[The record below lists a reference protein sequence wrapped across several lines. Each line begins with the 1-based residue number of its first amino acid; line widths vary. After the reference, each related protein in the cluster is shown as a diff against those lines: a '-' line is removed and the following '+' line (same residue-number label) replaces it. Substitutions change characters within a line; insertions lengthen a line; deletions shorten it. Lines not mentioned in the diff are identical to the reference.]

1 MLGNDLGLK
10 TIQHLGLT
18 GSCCQGQP
26 IQHQPHIEPVGEGR
40 ALLCSSQ
47 ATTAAGAGMEPGR
60 GRSAQGP
67 ARFPTSTVSRHFWG
81 CLQGWEGSPGPPLP
95 AWAGGPWRQ
104 HHHLEMLVQGS
115 AQGYTRKGLGK
126 GRSMER
132 WAGDSEDRQ
141 GWGNR
146 GRKTTPQG
154 FSHPWSKVLLPRTG
168 CKPSTCPLPPPPL
181 PR

>member
-67 ARFPTSTVSRHFWG
+67 ARFPLARCPDTFGAACKAGKEVLVPH
-81 CLQGWEGSPGPPLP
+81 CLHGLGDPG
-95 AWAGGPWRQ
+95 ASITI
-104 HHHLEMLVQGS
+104 LEMLVQGS